1 MVGLSYAFCGCVLV
15 CMVVVFFLAAK
26 YCSVGFEG
34 YPDEWSNKTAE
45 KFYMSFSIAAIISL
59 ITSLILFA
67 IAG

>member
-1 MVGLSYAFCGCVLV
+1 MVGLSYAFCGCALV
-15 CMVVVFFLAAK
+15 CMIVVFCLAAK

-45 KFYMSFSIAAIISL
+45 KFYMLFSIAAIISL

-67 IAG
+67 IVG

>member
-1 MVGLSYAFCGCVLV
+1 MVGLSYAFYGCALV

-45 KFYMSFSIAAIISL
+45 KLYMLFSIATIISL
-59 ITSLILFA
+59 ITSLVLFA